1 MPQQSAFQSQTE
13 LFAPCLSVSQL
24 NQQAR
29 RLLEGGLVNLWVEGE
44 ISNFTPSAS
53 GHWYFTLKDEQAQ
66 ISCVLFSQRQLLLKP
81 PNNGDQVRL
90 KGQVSLYEQRGQ
102 YQFLVSGLR
111 QTGLGDALLRFEELK
126 QKLQAEGLFDPARR
140 RPLPLYPDRIGVI
153 TSAQGAALHDV
164 LKVIQR
170 RWPLAQV
177 LLYPAQVQGKEAP
190 SSLRRALA
198 LAQYHGQPDVLLLVR
213 GGGSLEDLQ
222 AFNDEVLA
230 RMVAASAIPVVTGV
244 GHETD
249 TTLVDFVSD
258 LRAPTPSV
266 AAESV
271 TPERTQLLAKLEQ
284 QQGRLLHALMLRLR
298 AEQQRLDELS
308 WRCAQ
313 PRQLTVARQ
322 RWTQLDQR
330 LQAQHPQRRQAQQ
343 QARWSAL
350 QTRLM
355 YQAPQRRL
363 ATYRT
368 QWQALVLRLERAQG
382 QSLERAQRRWHEQLG
397 RLDLMSP
404 LRTLARGY
412 ALVTPE
418 AAPTQPLRSA
428 TQVQAGDRLQVQL
441 AQGQLRCLVLD
452 TQSTE
457 TASSD

>member
-1 MPQQSAFQSQTE
+1 MPQQSAFQPQTE

-29 RLLEGGLVNLWVEGE
+29 RLLEGGLINLWVEGE

-81 PNNGDQVRL
+81 PKNGDQVRL

-102 YQFLVSGLR
+102 YQFLVTGLR

-153 TSAQGAALHDV
+153 TSAQGAALQDV
-164 LKVIQR
+164 LKVIER
-170 RWPLAQV
+170 RWPIAEV
-177 LLYPAQVQGKEAP
+177 LLYPAQVQGKDAP

-198 LAQYHGQPDVLLLVR
+198 LAQYHGQPEVLLLVR

-230 RMVAASAIPVVTGV
+230 RMVAASAMPVVTGV

-258 LRAPTPSV
+258 QRAPTPSV
-266 AAESV
+266 AAETV
-271 TPERTQLLAKLEQ
+271 TPERAQLLAKLQQ
-284 QQGRLLHALMLRLR
+284 QQGRALHALMVGLR
-298 AEQQRLDELS
+298 AQQQRLDELS
-308 WRCAQ
+308 WRCTQ
-313 PRQLTVARQ
+313 PRQLALARQ
-322 RWTQLDQR
+322 RWMQLDQR
-330 LQAQHPQRRQAQQ
+330 LQAQHPQRRQVQQ
-343 QARWSAL
+343 RARWAAL

-355 YQAPQRRL
+355 HQHPQRGL
-363 ATYRT
+363 ARHA
-368 QWQALVLRLERAQG
+368 QRLEALREQLRRSHQQQIIDAQ
-382 QSLERAQRRWHEQLG
+382 SRWREQLG
-397 RLDLMSP
+397 RLDLISP
-404 LRTLARGY
+404 LKTLARGY

-418 AAPTQPLRSA
+418 AAPTQPLRTA
-428 TQVQAGDRLQVQL
+428 QQVQVGDRLQVQL
-441 AQGQLRCLVLD
+441 GQGRLSCLVLD
-452 TQSTE
+452 TQPAEGDTSY
-457 TASSD
+457 